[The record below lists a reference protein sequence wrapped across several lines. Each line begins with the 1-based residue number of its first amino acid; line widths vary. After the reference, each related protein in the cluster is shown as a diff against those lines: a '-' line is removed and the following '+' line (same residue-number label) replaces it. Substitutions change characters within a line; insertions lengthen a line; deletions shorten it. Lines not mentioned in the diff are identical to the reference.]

1 MSENKSQNN
10 DVPARLTRIY
20 DIKFYCGIRFSSNT
34 FLDFGSNVHNLVRYV
49 QEGKHDTIF
58 YTDDTYDGFYLLYKR
73 QCSKP
78 HCFVKFALEDLFK
91 KFNVKLSLK
100 INVFTFT

>member
-1 MSENKSQNN
+1 MSESKSQNN

-20 DIKFYCGIRFSSNT
+20 GIKFYCGIRFSSNI

-58 YTDDTYDGFYLLYKR
+58 YIDDTDDGVYLLYKR
-73 QCSKP
+73 QCSKTN
-78 HCFVKFALEDLFK
+78 CVIKFVFDELFK
-91 KFNVKLSLK
+91 KFNVKLSPK